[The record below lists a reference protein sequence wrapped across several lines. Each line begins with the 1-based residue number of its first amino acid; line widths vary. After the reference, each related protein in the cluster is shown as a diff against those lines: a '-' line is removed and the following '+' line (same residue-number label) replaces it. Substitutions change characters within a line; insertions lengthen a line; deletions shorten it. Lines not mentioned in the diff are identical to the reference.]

1 MLEKTFNSITIKII
15 FGLFTIWSL
24 FCNDIRI
31 LLTTKNAD
39 DAFSII
45 TCIILGSFVLEFIYS
60 CFYIKNYF
68 LGFYFWL
75 DVISLM
81 SLVLDI
87 NWIYLLLINSS
98 ATTVNAGKIKT
109 NITKVSSALKVF
121 RILRLT
127 RVVRIMKLQ
136 KLKENIDEVMEKKN
150 MLKSLENSKVSEM
163 KISKKLNDLIL
174 RRVIVL
180 VLSMILGIIVFNP
193 SVYYNTVNSMEF
205 GMKIF
210 KNFENYSYEQ
220 IELTFDIYLNQHVV
234 KMFLIF
240 YKFLLFKSSIC
251 K

>member
-1 MLEKTFNSITIKII
+1 MLEKIFNSITLKII

-24 FCNDIRI
+24 FCNDIRL
-31 LLTTKNAD
+31 LLTTKDAD

-45 TCIILGSFVLEFIYS
+45 TCLILGSFVLEFIYS
-60 CFYIKNYF
+60 CLYVKNYF
-68 LGFYFWL
+68 LGFFFWL
-75 DVISLM
+75 DIISLM
-81 SLVLDI
+81 SLILDI
-87 NWIYLLLINSS
+87 NWIYLLLMNSS
-98 ATTVNAGKIKT
+98 STTVKAGKIKT
-109 NITKVSSALKVF
+109 NIIKVSSAIKVF

-127 RVVRIMKLQ
+127 RVIRIMKLQ

-150 MLKSLENSKVSEM
+150 ILKSLTNNQVAEM

-220 IELTFDIYLNQHVV
+220 ISLTYDIYINQHTVI
-234 KMFLIF
+234 LILF
-240 YKFLLFKSSIC
+240 Y
-251 K
+251 

>member
-1 MLEKTFNSITIKII
+1 M
-15 FGLFTIWSL
+15 
-24 FCNDIRI
+24 
-31 LLTTKNAD
+31 
-39 DAFSII
+39 
-45 TCIILGSFVLEFIYS
+45 
-60 CFYIKNYF
+60 
-68 LGFYFWL
+68 GFFFWL
-75 DVISLM
+75 DIISLM

-87 NWIYLLLINSS
+87 NWIYLLLMNSS
-98 ATTVNAGKIKT
+98 ATTVNAGKLKT

-150 MLKSLENSKVSEM
+150 KPNSFDKSQVNEM

-210 KNFENYSYEQ
+210 KNFENFSYEQ
-220 IELTFDIYLNQHVV
+220 ISLTFDIYISQHVV
-234 KMFLIF
+234 NIN
-240 YKFLLFKSSIC
+240 
-251 K
+251 